1 VTDPLRIY
9 RRWFLAAAVYNVAWG
24 LVVLAFPHPLLR
36 LADIHDPHAAPLV
49 GVIGMLVGVYGY
61 GYYLL
66 ARNPLR
72 YAPFIWIGLAGKTF
86 GPVGFVWGALTGAL
100 PWRFGWVCLF
110 NDVIWWPVFCHFALR
125 HGVERRPSSQPS

>member
-24 LVVLAFPHPLLR
+24 LVVLTFPQALLH
-36 LADIHDPHAAPLV
+36 LADIHDRRAAPLV

-72 YAPFIWIGLAGKTF
+72 YAPFIWIGLAGRRSDQ
-86 GPVGFVWGALTGAL
+86 WGSSGVRSRVQCRGASA
-100 PWRFGWVCLF
+100 GCVC
-110 NDVIWWPVFCHFALR
+110 
-125 HGVERRPSSQPS
+125 STT